1 MSACPPAAD
10 RVVKRC
16 GLTIS
21 DSDSGEERPGGPTM
35 GQGREDQGLQDQ
47 PRMELGHR
55 SERGDFL
62 TEAVAMLRKDSWSDI
77 PIDN

>member
-21 DSDSGEERPGGPTM
+21 DSDSGEERPGGPTT
-35 GQGREDQGLQDQ
+35 GQGRKDQGLQLL
-47 PRMELGHR
+47 PLSM
-55 SERGDFL
+55 
-62 TEAVAMLRKDSWSDI
+62 AM
-77 PIDN
+77 